1 MYTPKMVHNEE
12 NDDELF
18 SVTSEVRGILFSD
31 APKYASLSL
40 GVSKNS
46 SMHGEV
52 TVHYEYTS
60 S

>member
-1 MYTPKMVHNEE
+1 MVHNEE

-31 APKYASLSL
+31 ARKYASLSL

-60 S
+60 SW

>member
-1 MYTPKMVHNEE
+1 
-12 NDDELF
+12 
-18 SVTSEVRGILFSD
+18 
-31 APKYASLSL
+31 LSL

-60 S
+60 SW